1 MSSSVCTCADFATF
15 KKNRGWMQSTPIA
28 GPSASTCFS
37 AKVLHELREA
47 AAAHLCP
54 ELLVQH
60 LGQARSEEARLQLNL
75 ALELQVEEHRSLIG
89 CCGASLQPSPLP

>member
-1 MSSSVCTCADFATF
+1 
-15 KKNRGWMQSTPIA
+15 MQSTHNA
-28 GPSASTCFS
+28 SPSVSTCYS

-47 AAAHLCP
+47 TPAHLCS

-75 ALELQVEEHRSLIG
+75 ALELQVEEHRLLIG
-89 CCGASLQPSPLP
+89 CCCVSQ